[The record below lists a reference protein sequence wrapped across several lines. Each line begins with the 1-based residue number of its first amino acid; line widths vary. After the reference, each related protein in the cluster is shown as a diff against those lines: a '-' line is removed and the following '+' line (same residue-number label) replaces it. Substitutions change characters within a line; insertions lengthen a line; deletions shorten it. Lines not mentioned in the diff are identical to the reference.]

1 MTVGRVVTTRRADED
16 IDDAVAHYLGEAGPP
31 VAIAFIDDLQ
41 EAMSRLAAYPSL
53 GSTRFELVTEI
64 PDIRVFPLRS
74 HPYLVIYTD
83 DPDTVRVHRV
93 LHTKRDIAAAL
104 GANDRATAWS
114 RLVRTGR
121 VTLPTK
127 KSALSHPPQPQDETS
142 AQTLDAIRADR
153 I

>member
-1 MTVGRVVTTRRADED
+1 MTAGRVVTTRRADED
-16 IDDAVAHYLGEAGPP
+16 IDGAVTRYLGEAGPP

-41 EAMSRLAAYPSL
+41 HALSRLTAYPSL
-53 GSTRFELVTEI
+53 GSARFELVTEI
-64 PDIRVFPLRS
+64 PDIRAFPLRN

-83 DPDTVRVHRV
+83 DPDAVRVHRV
-93 LHTKRDIAAAL
+93 LHTRRDIAAAL
-104 GANDRATAWS
+104 TESDRDTAWS

-127 KSALSHPPQPQDETS
+127 KGALSHPPQRQDETS
-142 AQTLDAIRADR
+142 AQILDAIRADR